1 MDRKLVQILI
11 AVAALLLAA
20 APLCARPWGIVTTS
34 ADYYADNESDNES
47 LHTIDLGQTPP
58 TVYGPFLSGELTAR
72 RGLGAFD
79 IAMLPGN
86 KKALVAAI
94 TPLMRRPPIGSEA
107 SPSQMPSTSQ
117 ISLVNLK
124 DPTNPFVENSIELMG
139 EATDIAVTKNGKLAI
154 VCLTGG
160 YANGNGAIAKPEAP
174 SVAFI
179 NVKDFSYEYIYL
191 GSRPAAVP
199 AANGFSKYAQSVAI
213 SRKNIAIFTDFDNGA
228 VHYGKINKTLTGFES
243 LRTLYLCEVAYDN
256 NTFCNNYPAPPV
268 NVAISPDGRTAL
280 VAPGFGGALFVF
292 EITNKGDLVP
302 GKPFILTGL
311 PGGPLFDTEQGGQL
325 SIAFRDNKTAY
336 VVSYRYPDG
345 YEPLATEPGA
355 IPGSRPDKLCE
366 ISILGPGRT
375 QYVASRFDMLNSNF
389 VFPIFGFESLDILK
403 RHALVGNNA
412 LQPFEND
419 DNQTSDNPYDNP
431 NYNFVNYIDFATGT
445 MTPVELNNYGVG
457 TGVAIKP

>member
-1 MDRKLVQILI
+1 
-11 AVAALLLAA
+11 
-20 APLCARPWGIVTTS
+20 
-34 ADYYADNESDNES
+34 
-47 LHTIDLGQTPP
+47 
-58 TVYGPFLSGELTAR
+58 
-72 RGLGAFD
+72 
-79 IAMLPGN
+79 
-86 KKALVAAI
+86 
-94 TPLMRRPPIGSEA
+94 
-107 SPSQMPSTSQ
+107 MPATSQ

-124 DPTNPFVENSIELMG
+124 DPTSPVLENSIELMG

-154 VCLTGG
+154 VCLIGG
-160 YANGNGAIAKPEAP
+160 YIPDGDVVAK
-174 SVAFI
+174 SSSSTVALI
-179 NVKDFSYEYIYL
+179 NLKDFSYEYIYL
-191 GSRPAAVP
+191 GSGPAAI

-213 SRKNIAIFTDFDNGA
+213 SRKNVAIFTDFDNGA
-228 VHYGKINKTLTGFES
+228 VHYGKINKTRTGFES

-256 NTFCNNYPAPPV
+256 DTFCQNEPAAPV

-366 ISILGPGRT
+366 ISILGPGQT
-375 QYVASRFDMLNSNF
+375 QYVASSFDMLNSNF

-403 RHALVGNNA
+403 QHALVGNNS

-419 DNQTSDNPYDNP
+419 DNETSNNPYDNP
-431 NYNFVNYIDFATGT
+431 GYNFVNYINFSTGT

>member
-1 MDRKLVQILI
+1 
-11 AVAALLLAA
+11 
-20 APLCARPWGIVTTS
+20 
-34 ADYYADNESDNES
+34 
-47 LHTIDLGQTPP
+47 
-58 TVYGPFLSGELTAR
+58 
-72 RGLGAFD
+72 
-79 IAMLPGN
+79 
-86 KKALVAAI
+86 
-94 TPLMRRPPIGSEA
+94 
-107 SPSQMPSTSQ
+107 MPSTSQ
-117 ISLVNLK
+117 ISLVNIK
-124 DPTNPFVENSIELMG
+124 DPTNPVLEDSIELMG

-160 YANGNGAIAKPEAP
+160 YKNGADEVAGIPYS

-179 NVKDFSYEYIYL
+179 NLKDFSYEYIYM
-191 GSRPAAVP
+191 GSGPAAVP
-199 AANGFSKYAQSVAI
+199 TDNGFGMYAQSVAI
-213 SRKNIAIFTDFDNGA
+213 SRKNIAIFTDFGNGA
-228 VHYGKINKTLTGFES
+228 IHYGKINKARTGLES

-256 NTFCNNYPAPPV
+256 DTNCNNEPVPPV

-311 PGGPLFDTEQGGQL
+311 PGGPLFQGAEQGGQL

-345 YEPLATEPGA
+345 YMPLSAAPPDA
-355 IPGSRPDKLCE
+355 IPGLRPDKLCQ

-375 QYVASRFDMLNSNF
+375 QYVAARFDMLNSNF

-403 RHALVGNNA
+403 NHALVGNNSLA
-412 LQPFEND
+412 PFEND

-431 NYNFVNYIDFATGT
+431 SYNFVNYINFATGKL
-445 MTPVELNNYGVG
+445 TPVELNNYGVG